1 MKNSYLARLKRQ
13 NRKLYGLIIA
23 FVAGSVLLI
32 QTRYTPFMFFDL
44 TPVYTW
50 GMFSTALNPAEHR
63 NYTFYVLKYD
73 GKTFNLPTCNDHKK
87 IFFTYTILHYDR
99 IAGNGNTD
107 PANEHYAAL
116 ARKLHLP
123 DVLAARMGNS
133 PEAAR
138 QYPAW
143 LKRYM
148 SQNLGQAIATI
159 EVTKYW
165 TRFNEQAQLIT
176 DSSKV
181 LIHE

>member
-1 MKNSYLARLKRQ
+1 MKNTYLARLKRQ
-13 NRKLYGLIIA
+13 NRKLYRFVVA
-23 FVAGSVLLI
+23 FVIGSVLLI

-50 GMFSTALNPAEHR
+50 GMFSTALNPAEHQH
-63 NYTFYVLKYD
+63 YTFYTLKYD
-73 GKTFNLPTCNDHKK
+73 GQTFNLPTYNDHKK

-99 IAGNGNTD
+99 IAGNGYTD
-107 PANEHYAAL
+107 PANQNYAAL

-123 DVLAARMGNS
+123 DRYAERMGNT
-133 PEAAR
+133 ADAVQ

-148 SQNLGQAIATI
+148 SQNLGQAISTI

-165 TRFNEQAQLIT
+165 TRFDEQAQLIT